1 MKISSIP
8 AVLQS
13 YITSLLLRVWP
24 QGAATTVTTYNLST
38 NNLTLKYITNTIFL
52 TFLFFTYNF
61 LHGTYI
67 FLIPYF
73 FKIFCQFSIYSY
85 IFRQKIS
92 VFWYILIL
100 KIHFKHFSTALH
112 SSKIPYLQ
120 SSAVICMY
128 MYVHI
133 LIWIMNIIYIRKIF
147 VYERL

>member
-1 MKISSIP
+1 MS
-8 AVLQS
+8 
-13 YITSLLLRVWP
+13 
-24 QGAATTVTTYNLST
+24 QGRYWSVEFLWDAATTVTTYNLST